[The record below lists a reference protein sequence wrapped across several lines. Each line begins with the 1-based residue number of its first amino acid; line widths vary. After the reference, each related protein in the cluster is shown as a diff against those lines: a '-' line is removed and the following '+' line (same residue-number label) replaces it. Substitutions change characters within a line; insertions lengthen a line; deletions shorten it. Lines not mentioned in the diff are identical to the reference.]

1 MHKSL
6 SWDDARILLEVV
18 RHGTQGA
25 ASKALGVDQATV
37 SRRLLRLE
45 DVVGSPLFIRDGT
58 RLIPTDLARRMA
70 EQAESAESALTSVFD
85 IEAEAQPQGSVRV
98 TAAPM
103 IAAHVLAPALRL
115 LRDLAPGVVVE
126 LIGAPENHGLTHR
139 DADIA
144 VRLTKPGAGSF
155 LARRIAMV
163 ECGVFARRGVDAA
176 KLPWIGFDDT
186 LSDLPEARWLAKR
199 ESEPIAARA
208 ADLETMYQAAR
219 AGIGRALLPVAIARR
234 DNSLALVPVADL
246 PPARELWLLVER
258 QVRQTRRVSVTL
270 GWVEAV
276 ARDAFG

>member
-1 MHKSL
+1 
-6 SWDDARILLEVV
+6 
-18 RHGTQGA
+18 
-25 ASKALGVDQATV
+25 
-37 SRRLLRLE
+37 
-45 DVVGSPLFIRDGT
+45 
-58 RLIPTDLARRMA
+58 
-70 EQAESAESALTSVFD
+70 
-85 IEAEAQPQGSVRV
+85 
-98 TAAPM
+98 
-103 IAAHVLAPALRL
+103 
-115 LRDLAPGVVVE
+115 VVE